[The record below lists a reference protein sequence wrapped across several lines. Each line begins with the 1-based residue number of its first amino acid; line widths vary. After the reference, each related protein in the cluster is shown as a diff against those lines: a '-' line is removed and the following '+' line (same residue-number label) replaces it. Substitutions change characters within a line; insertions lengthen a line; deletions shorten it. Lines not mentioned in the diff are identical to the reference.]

1 MQMALRWPREHMMC
15 VTFPTSHSYTRVCRL
30 QCAAKCMQTH
40 MPPARPCV
48 RTRCRQQ
55 LKLNI
60 KCCSSS
66 SGFQPI
72 DSRGITDN
80 SSEVHIE
87 WQTRR
92 DVAGENITCE
102 AQQLIF
108 NTRLLPC
115 LSKII
120 IVDTFPDLFSS
131 ISHQFFLHTST
142 LCNPGN
148 AHILRRL
155 AGVSDGLRA
164 LLSTCR
170 SVLLLIF

>member
-1 MQMALRWPREHMMC
+1 MALRWPREHMMC

-40 MPPARPCV
+40 MPPARPCA
-48 RTRCRQQ
+48 RMRCRQQ

-72 DSRGITDN
+72 DSRGIADI
-80 SSEVHIE
+80 SSEVRIE

-108 NTRLLPC
+108 NTGSLPADRRWKDMVSC

-120 IVDTFPDLFSS
+120 IVDAFPDLFSS
-131 ISHQFFLHTST
+131 ISHQFFLQYIYF
-142 LCNPGN
+142 L
-148 AHILRRL
+148 
-155 AGVSDGLRA
+155 
-164 LLSTCR
+164 
-170 SVLLLIF
+170 